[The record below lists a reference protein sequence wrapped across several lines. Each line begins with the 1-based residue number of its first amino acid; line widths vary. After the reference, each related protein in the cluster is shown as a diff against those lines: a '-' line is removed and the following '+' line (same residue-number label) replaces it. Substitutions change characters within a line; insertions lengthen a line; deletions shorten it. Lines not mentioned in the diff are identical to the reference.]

1 MLPFYLGRNLHTFKA
16 TQSSVVAVWGIITN
30 RPCCQSTWQ
39 KEGKSRSK
47 TSSSWGLWHKVYVP
61 LQSSAL
67 NVDGQ
72 QQPTHPTQ
80 CSVAQFWS
88 LLSYLT
94 NRLVQC
100 CQVSAQTASIGGLGL
115 DLVQRPEGQR
125 EPRLVHAT
133 GSWPCQCL
141 IPTEPIRQQR
151 WDQPH
156 SDETTFREIFWWQTI
171 SNKGLNIA
179 ISVSALIRRD
189 NFTKHNIVSYFY
201 RSLATLTLYW
211 IMRSHCG
218 LILLKSG
225 SDRTGGDQI
234 NEVC

>member
-1 MLPFYLGRNLHTFKA
+1 MLP
-16 TQSSVVAVWGIITN
+16 
-30 RPCCQSTWQ
+30 
-39 KEGKSRSK
+39 
-47 TSSSWGLWHKVYVP
+47 
-61 LQSSAL
+61 
-67 NVDGQ
+67 
-72 QQPTHPTQ
+72 
-80 CSVAQFWS
+80 
-88 LLSYLT
+88 
-94 NRLVQC
+94 
-100 CQVSAQTASIGGLGL
+100 SIGPNCILGGLGL

-151 WDQPH
+151 WDRTH

-179 ISVSALIRRD
+179 IPVSALIRRD
-189 NFTKHNIVSYFY
+189 NFTQHNLVSYFY

-218 LILLKSG
+218 LRLLKSG
-225 SDRTGGDQI
+225 SDRTIRRWSDKWSLLNGQPLVISCSYIWFCFYLSKIQIIPAFDNFCRLKEGIVILAWESVKFNWKWWCTGVCKRDQQRSAALM
-234 NEVC
+234 VRS

>member
-1 MLPFYLGRNLHTFKA
+1 MLP
-16 TQSSVVAVWGIITN
+16 
-30 RPCCQSTWQ
+30 
-39 KEGKSRSK
+39 
-47 TSSSWGLWHKVYVP
+47 
-61 LQSSAL
+61 
-67 NVDGQ
+67 
-72 QQPTHPTQ
+72 
-80 CSVAQFWS
+80 
-88 LLSYLT
+88 
-94 NRLVQC
+94 
-100 CQVSAQTASIGGLGL
+100 SIGPNCILGGLGL

-151 WDQPH
+151 WDRTH

-218 LILLKSG
+218 LRLLKSG
-225 SDRTGGDQI
+225 SDRTIRRWSDKWSLLNGQPLVISCSYIWFWFIWAKFRSYQLLTIFADLKKGLWFLLEKAWNSTESDGAPGCVKGISRDQLLWWSDHKGL
-234 NEVC
+234 